1 MRLATVEA
9 KGKERLCLYSGQ
21 KLTDLNRGYALYAQ
35 KVGKLTPLERQLN
48 MLQFLELG
56 EQAITAA
63 RKVAEFLEDILS
75 DTEVSNPLAK
85 EIIFSSQEVKFYP
98 PVPRPPKILCLAGNY
113 VEHITESG
121 WKQIRREQTTPWV
134 FMKPPTTT
142 LIGHKEQVLLPKVW
156 RDIDWEVE
164 LAVVIGRS
172 GKYISKE
179 QAEHHIAG
187 YTVFNDISARELEL
201 KKGRESREWD
211 PFFDWFHGKC
221 MDTFAPCGPCIVL
234 KEQIEDVQN
243 LCIRLKV
250 NGEVKQDSN
259 TANMLF
265 PISEVVEF
273 ISQIM
278 TLETGDI
285 IATGTPS
292 GTGAP
297 RGEFL
302 KSGDVIEAE
311 IENIGTLINPV
322 GEET

>member
-9 KGKERLCLYSGQ
+9 EGEERLCLCSGQ
-21 KLTDLNRGYALYAQ
+21 RLIDLHKLYALYAQ
-35 KVGKLTPLERQLN
+35 KVGRLAPFEKKLN
-48 MLQFLELG
+48 MMQFLELG
-56 EQAITAA
+56 EQAIIAA
-63 RKVAEFLEDILS
+63 REVAKFAEDFLSETKVS
-75 DTEVSNPLAK
+75 DARRERVIFAAREVR
-85 EIIFSSQEVKFYP
+85 FRP
-98 PVPRPPKILCLAGNY
+98 PVPRPSKILCLAGNY

-121 WKQIRREQTTPWV
+121 WKQARKEKTSPWV

-142 LIGHKEQVLLPKVW
+142 LIGHREQISLPRVW

-164 LAVVIGRS
+164 LAVVIGNS

-179 QAEHHIAG
+179 QADRFIAG
-187 YTVFNDISARELEL
+187 YTVFNDISARGLQL
-201 KKGRESREWD
+201 KEDREPREWD
-211 PFFDWFHGKC
+211 CFFDWFHGKC

-234 KEQIEDVQN
+234 KDQVGNVEN
-243 LCIRLKV
+243 LPIRLKL

-265 PISEVVEF
+265 SISEVIEF

-278 TLETGDI
+278 TLEIGDI

-292 GTGAP
+292 GIGAA

-302 KSGDVIEAE
+302 KPGDIVEAE
-311 IENIGTLINPV
+311 IENIGTLVNPV
-322 GEET
+322 GEEN